1 MVDAARSIGAGEAAA
16 PLHVAII
23 MDGNGRWARA
33 RGMPRTFGHREGVKA
48 VRRVVDC
55 APQLGITHLTL
66 FGFSSENW
74 SRPQEEVSELMNILR
89 YYLRREVAELHKNNV
104 RIRMLGDR
112 ARLSSDIVALIDNA
126 EQLTAGNTGLG
137 LNIGLSYGA
146 RGEITSA
153 VRRIAEAV
161 ASGALLPAEID
172 EDTVQSCLDTD
183 GIPDP
188 DLLIRTSGER
198 RISNFLLWQIAY
210 SEFVFTDVLWP
221 DFDRAHLVEALEE
234 FSRRDRRYGRATG

>member
-1 MVDAARSIGAGEAAA
+1 MVDAAPSIGAGETAA

-33 RGMPRTFGHREGVKA
+33 RSMPRTFGHREGVKA

-74 SRPQEEVSELMNILR
+74 SRPQDEVSELMNILR

-112 ARLSSDIVALIDNA
+112 ARLSADIVALIDNA
-126 EQLTAGNTGLG
+126 EQLTAANTGLC
-137 LNIGLSYGA
+137 LNIALSYGA
-146 RGEITSA
+146 RGEITNA

-161 ASGALLPAEID
+161 AAGTLSPAEID
-172 EDTVQSCLDTD
+172 DETVQSCLDTE
-183 GIPDP
+183 GLPDP

-210 SEFVFTDVLWP
+210 AELVFTDVLWP
-221 DFDRAHLVEALEE
+221 DFDRAHLVDALEE
-234 FSRRDRRYGRATG
+234 YSRRDRRYGRATG

>member
-1 MVDAARSIGAGEAAA
+1 MVDAAPSIGAGETAAS
-16 PLHVAII
+16 LHVAII

-55 APQLGITHLTL
+55 APEFGIGNLTL

-112 ARLSSDIVALIDNA
+112 ARLSADIVALIDNA
-126 EQLTAGNTGLG
+126 EKLTADNTGLG
-137 LNIGLSYGA
+137 LNIALSYGA
-146 RGEITSA
+146 RSEIVQA
-153 VRRIAEAV
+153 ARRIAEDV
-161 ASGALLPAEID
+161 AAGKLSPAAID
-172 EDTVQSCLDTD
+172 EDALQSRLDTD

-188 DLLIRTSGER
+188 DLLIRTSGEC

-210 SEFVFTDVLWP
+210 AELVFTDVLWP
-221 DFDRAHLVEALEE
+221 DFDRAHLVDALEE